1 MRALTTILAG
11 VAAAGLIVTPAAAQG
26 EPEQNPP
33 PHPATST
40 VNSQSG
46 PIRVDV
52 VARGIVH
59 PWGLAF
65 LPDGR
70 ALVTE
75 RNDGRVRIVGQDGR
89 MSAPV
94 AGVPEVFRYVGITP
108 RSQSGLFDIRLHSNF
123 AQNRQ
128 IYLSFSAPTERGASV
143 RVVRA
148 RLAEAGG
155 SARLEGLQT
164 IFELQEDDQDSS
176 GLHFGGRMAIAP
188 GDNALFLSIGER
200 RNISRSQDKEDQAG
214 SILRMTLDGQP
225 HPNNPAQREADTN
238 DFIFASG
245 NRNSQALTLD
255 AQGRLWSVDHGPQGG
270 DRADLVGAGVNLGWP
285 FVTTGRD
292 YSDAPIGVGRS
303 REGMQSP
310 THAFD
315 ETVAPS
321 GAIFYRGAM
330 FPQWNGNLL
339 VGGLANESL
348 MRLTIQGDRVTDVEK
363 IEIGRRIR
371 DVEVAADG
379 SIWLITEHED
389 GELLRLT
396 AAR

>member
-1 MRALTTILAG
+1 MRALKTVLAG

-52 VARGIVH
+52 VARGLVH
-59 PWGLAF
+59 PWGLAP

-75 RNDGRVRIVGQDGR
+75 RNDGRLRIIDRNGR
-89 MSAPV
+89 VSAPV
-94 AGVPEVFRYVGITP
+94 AGVPPVFRYVGITP
-108 RSQSGLFDIRLHSNF
+108 RSQSGLFDVRLHPDF
-123 AQNRQ
+123 ARNRQ

-148 RLAEAGG
+148 RLAETAGT
-155 SARLEGLQT
+155 ARLDGLQT
-164 IFELQEDDQDSS
+164 IFELREEDQDSS
-176 GLHFGGRMAIAP
+176 GLHFGGRMALARH
-188 GDNALFLSIGER
+188 DNALFLSIGDR

-214 SILRMTLDGQP
+214 SILRMTLDGQA
-225 HPNNPAQREADTN
+225 HPANPSRQDTDTN

-245 NRNSQALTLD
+245 SRNSQALAID
-255 AQGRLWSVDHGPQGG
+255 PQGRLWSIEHGPQGG
-270 DRADLVGAGVNLGWP
+270 DRADLVRAGVNLGWP

-292 YSDAPIGVGRS
+292 YSDAPIGVGAS
-303 REGMQSP
+303 HQGMQSP
-310 THAFD
+310 THAFG

-321 GAIFYRGAM
+321 GAIFYAGPM
-330 FPQWNGNLL
+330 FSQWDGNLL

-348 MRLTIQGDRVTDVEK
+348 MRLTIQGDRVAGVEK

-396 AAR
+396 PAR

>member
-1 MRALTTILAG
+1 MIRSAALPGLALL
-11 VAAAGLIVTPAAAQG
+11 AAAWSAAPAIAQG
-26 EPEQNPP
+26 EESQNPP
-33 PHPATST
+33 PLPATST

-52 VARGIVH
+52 IARGLVH
-59 PWGLAF
+59 PWGLAL

-75 RNDGRVRIVGQDGR
+75 RNDGRPRIVGRDGR
-89 MSAPV
+89 LSAPV
-94 AGVPEVFRYVGITP
+94 AGMPPVFRFVGITP
-108 RSQSGLFDIRLHSNF
+108 RSQSGLFDIKLHPNF
-123 AQNRQ
+123 ARNRQ

-155 SARLEGLQT
+155 SSRLENLQT
-164 IFELQEDDQDSS
+164 VFEMQEDDQDSS

-188 GDNALFLSIGER
+188 RDNALFLSIGDR

-214 SILRMTLDGQP
+214 SILRMTLDGQAHSANP
-225 HPNNPAQREADTN
+225 SRRDAGTNN
-238 DFIFASG
+238 FIFASG
-245 NRNSQALTLD
+245 SRNSQALALD
-255 AQGRLWSVDHGPQGG
+255 AEGRLWSIEHGPQGG
-270 DRADLVGAGVNLGWP
+270 DRVDLVRPGVNLGWP
-285 FVTTGRD
+285 FISAGPD
-292 YSDAPIGVGRS
+292 YSDAPIGVGTS
-303 REGMQSP
+303 RQGMQS
-310 THAFD
+310 HVFE

-330 FPQWNGNLL
+330 FPAWSGNLL
-339 VGGLANESL
+339 VGGLAIESL
-348 MRLTIQGDRVTDVEK
+348 MRLTIQGERVAGVEK
-363 IEIGRRIR
+363 IDIGRRIR
-371 DVEVAADG
+371 DVELAADG

-396 AAR
+396 RVR